1 MMRRRAAVGRRGP
14 GIVGTMART
23 AVVAGTA
30 TVTAKAV
37 GGAMDSHA
45 QAQQAQQEQQVSQ
58 QEQMQ
63 QLQMQQQQLQQQQ
76 DAQSAQ
82 MQQMQPQQMQPQ
94 QMQPQQ
100 MQPQM
105 PAPTAA
111 QPASADLTTQL
122 QQLAQLK
129 ESGVLTDEEFQ
140 AAKTKLLS

>member
-1 MMRRRAAVGRRGP
+1 MFRRRPAVVRRGP
-14 GIVGTMART
+14 GIVGTVART

-63 QLQMQQQQLQQQQ
+63 QLQTQQQQLQQQQ
-76 DAQSAQ
+76 EAQYAQ
-82 MQQMQPQQMQPQ
+82 MQQMP
-94 QMQPQQ
+94 
-100 MQPQM
+100 PQM
-105 PAPTAA
+105 PAQTAA
-111 QPASADLTTQL
+111 YPTTASPDLTTQL

-129 ESGVLTDEEFQ
+129 ESGILSDEEFQ
-140 AAKTKLLS
+140 AAKAKILG

>member
-1 MMRRRAAVGRRGP
+1 MMRRRAVGVRRGP

-45 QAQQAQQEQQVSQ
+45 QAQQAQADQQVAQ

-63 QLQMQQQQLQQQQ
+63 QHQMQQQQLQQQQ
-76 DAQSAQ
+76 EAQYAQ

-100 MQPQM
+100 MPSPPAGY
-105 PAPTAA
+105 PAPA
-111 QPASADLTTQL
+111 ADLTSQL

-129 ESGVLTDEEFQ
+129 ESGVLSDAEFQ
-140 AAKTKLLS
+140 AAKAKLLS